1 MTLIKIIK
9 TFLGAW
15 LFRRYARVVYGLQF
29 RLAGPEDMDALY
41 RFRFAVYTAEGY
53 VKPEHYPDQRFSDRY
68 DSQSVSVLT
77 LKNGRIIGCGRATH
91 YSDLG
96 LPVQQFFSIQW
107 PAAIELQSVVE
118 MGRFMV
124 ESEHRGKARLATLG
138 MSLQLSQYVRRDPA
152 AQHLVAFMSEK
163 VRQAFYDI
171 VPFERLAENLPS
183 EEQLEA
189 RTLRQGYWDKG
200 EIYPVMAA
208 ASRLL

>member
-1 MTLIKIIK
+1 MTIIQVIK
-9 TFLGAW
+9 TVPGAW
-15 LFRRYARVVYGLQF
+15 LFCHYARIAHGLQF
-29 RLAGPEDMDALY
+29 KLAGPEDMEALY
-41 RFRFAVYTAEGY
+41 RFRFLVYTAEGY

-77 LKNGRIIGCGRATH
+77 LQNGRIIGCGRATH

-163 VRQAFYDI
+163 VRKAFYEI
-171 VPFERLAENLPS
+171 VPFEKLDENPPS

-200 EIYPVMAA
+200 EIHPVMAA